1 MSTPDFDITG
11 LAEGFKV
18 VDPVNSNP
26 EPAPADPANPP
37 AGDPPTPVL
46 ETLIENHPPASADPN
61 KPAEAPKP
69 VIDESEFLKN
79 IFGDGHPY
87 KSIEEV
93 KAIGIGER
101 LRELQGLKEE
111 HVRAKSEVE
120 KFRGKVSLME
130 SPQFLNATKYA
141 HFANELKADGV
152 EIDYHTFQKL
162 SSFDAE
168 KLTDLDKLV
177 LLDYVKYG
185 AAGRSRDE
193 IMQSYRLGDFA
204 EIPEGKDEKVESE
217 VDKKAMRR
225 EALAAGK
232 ELSTYRQKIDAY
244 KPEFQDAT
252 IDREANLKK
261 WEGSADK
268 ITQFFTSLAF
278 PSYEKKDYGIK
289 VDSVYT
295 FTAEDH
301 AEIKKEWQKEVEARN
316 LPLTQESAE
325 VIYESVL
332 NTMRTR
338 KMNTAFAIQ
347 GDKIVAA
354 IDMALKAK
362 YSNFKGL
369 DVTPERKAPPEKK
382 LPEGV
387 KSADQLLDEMLKRG
401 R

>member
-11 LAEGFKV
+11 LADGFKV
-18 VDPVNSNP
+18 VDPANP
-26 EPAPADPANPP
+26 NPAPAPADPANPL
-37 AGDPPTPVL
+37 AGNPPPVDK
-46 ETLIENHPPASADPN
+46 ETLIENPPPVPTDPN
-61 KPAEAPKP
+61 ESAETPKP

-152 EIDYHTFQKL
+152 EVDYHTFQKL
-162 SSFDAE
+162 TNFDAE

-193 IMQSYRLGDFA
+193 IMQAYRLGDFA
-204 EIPEGKDEKVESE
+204 EIPEGKEEKVESE

-232 ELSTYRQKIDAY
+232 ELSTYKQKIDAY

-261 WEGSADK
+261 WEGSAEK
-268 ITQFFTSLAF
+268 IVPYFKTAFTI
-278 PSYEKKDYGIK
+278 PTYEKKEYGIK
-289 VDSVYT
+289 VDSVYDYT
-295 FTAEDH
+295 EDVK
-301 AEIKKEWQKEVEARN
+301 EEWQSEVAARN
-316 LPLTQESAE
+316 LPLTQESAQ
-325 VIYESVL
+325 VIYESVR
-332 NTMRTR
+332 NKVQKRIDR
-338 KMNTAFAIQ
+338 ISASFAIQ
-347 GDKIVAA
+347 GDKMVAS

-387 KSADQLLDEMLKRG
+387 KTADEVFAEQAKSR
-401 R
+401 